1 MLKAFYCI
9 ALCSIFVGC
18 AANSTHRGDT
28 IHLKPGQFVTATYQV
43 ALQHQADFLELLYG
57 CEATMRSEGL
67 ITERPVIRMRSKV
80 DPTMLVEILEWVDDT
95 AFVRAQKNPRVLQW
109 WGKYE
114 ALWERG
120 GFGMSELPETAQPW
134 AQYQALN

>member
-1 MLKAFYCI
+1 MH
-9 ALCSIFVGC
+9 S
-18 AANSTHRGDT
+18 
-28 IHLKPGQFVTATYQV
+28 KPGQIVTATYKV
-43 ALQHQADFLELLYG
+43 ALKNQAAFLKLLHG

-67 ITERPVIRMRSKV
+67 ITTRPVTRMRSKV

-95 AFVRAQKNPRVLQW
+95 AFGRAQKNPRVLQW

-120 GFGMSELPETAQPW
+120 GFGMSEIPETKQPW
-134 AQYQALN
+134 AQYQALE